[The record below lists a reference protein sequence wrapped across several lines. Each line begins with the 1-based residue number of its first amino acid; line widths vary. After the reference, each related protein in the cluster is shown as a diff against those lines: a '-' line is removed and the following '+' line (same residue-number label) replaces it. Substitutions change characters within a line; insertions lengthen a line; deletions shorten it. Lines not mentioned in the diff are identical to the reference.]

1 MMKTRFL
8 MLLAAMLLGS
18 ASAFAQSGNNEPVK
32 GDINGD
38 GIVDVADITA
48 IIGIIKDNDGTDPD
62 PIIPIVELMF
72 ETYWNYELSY
82 DLQTEWIYGWD
93 EIDDE
98 ILGRISYT
106 VPTGFNV
113 RRYYTSDVPNG
124 PHTNV
129 LQDMVKGTTMRSVFD
144 FGYWDILAWN
154 FVETSEGVQSLCFNE
169 TLDGVTAYTNQVY
182 HYAPWASGSARSFYQ
197 PEQLFSGYGQAI
209 GINKNMEGFEYND
222 EDNVW
227 VKRLYM
233 VLEPITYTYLTQV
246 ILHNNN
252 NKIISVDGSAD
263 ISGMARTTNVNT
275 GVAGD
280 EPVNVMFS
288 TRFKPSVANLRT
300 GETVDVVGGRVMTFG
315 IPNQNCNRISDYS
328 EVKDT
333 QEHYLGIN
341 MMFNNGMDS
350 TLVFNVTDQVR
361 RRWKGG
367 VITVELDMD
376 TIPVPN
382 RH

>member
-1 MMKTRFL
+1 
-8 MLLAAMLLGS
+8 
-18 ASAFAQSGNNEPVK
+18 
-32 GDINGD
+32 
-38 GIVDVADITA
+38 
-48 IIGIIKDNDGTDPD
+48 
-62 PIIPIVELMF
+62 
-72 ETYWNYELSY
+72 
-82 DLQTEWIYGWD
+82 
-93 EIDDE
+93 
-98 ILGRISYT
+98 
-106 VPTGFNV
+106 
-113 RRYYTSDVPNG
+113 
-124 PHTNV
+124 
-129 LQDMVKGTTMRSVFD
+129 
-144 FGYWDILAWN
+144 
-154 FVETSEGVQSLCFNE
+154 
-169 TLDGVTAYTNQVY
+169 
-182 HYAPWASGSARSFYQ
+182 
-197 PEQLFSGYGQAI
+197 
-209 GINKNMEGFEYND
+209 
-222 EDNVW
+222 
-227 VKRLYM
+227 M
-233 VLEPITYTYLTQV
+233 VLESITYTYLTQV

-252 NKIISVDGSAD
+252 KKIISVDGTAD

-288 TRFKPSVANLRT
+288 TRFKPSVANPRT